1 MPNIGCSAPDCN
13 RFKTI
18 DEDEVWHGRWYCEE
32 HDPAN
37 NEDCPNS
44 KDDRGHCPHW
54 WDGEGCCWCDSG
66 PMTQEAMLESGMIEG
81 PVDPE
86 AHAVRV
92 KEWHKRRKVSDDK
105 RR

>member
-32 HDPAN
+32 HSWKPEMG
-37 NEDCPNS
+37 EDCPNS

-54 WDGEGCCWCDSG
+54 WDGHKCCWCNAG
-66 PMTQEAMLESGMIEG
+66 PMSREKMIEQG
-81 PVDPE
+81 MDPDDPDFKAHGSVDE
-86 AHAVRV
+86 RH
-92 KEWHKRRKVSDDK
+92 
-105 RR
+105 